1 MAASSPVSIE
11 WSHAREALLPA
22 ARCVSLPFTAPALT
36 SMRVRR
42 AQQGGLEM
50 LLINPAG
57 GRGVYIARWSA
68 LRAFAAPSL
77 HDILLAERIAAAVA
91 ADGALSPAIIRDA
104 AFAVA
109 TTGHAGRRLAKIA
122 DDTQAARQLGL
133 RRMRAHLLLELAR
146 HHDLPGSHSVLND
159 PWSTQ
164 PQEAIG
170 WLAAA
175 PALLAPKLNLPAGE
189 LADAMLAIA
198 RLALPI
204 GAGPRAEAA
213 HLPRVLRLLCRDRVS
228 KEGACKEG
236 GGGDAI
242 DDAMH
247 TRHAEANAALRQARA
262 LLARPAALLAAWLE
276 DAARVRALFEQP
288 DWLLDGWDRLCLLDP
303 EGTEAAALLQM
314 LLYDGDN
321 DKTVRRVELDAAA
334 TMTLNAAAACFE
346 LQSRNEAIRMREIH
360 LHDPD
365 QADLDD

>member
-1 MAASSPVSIE
+1 MAASPPVSIE
-11 WSHAREALLPA
+11 WSHAREAQLPA

-42 AQQGGLEM
+42 APQGGLEM

-77 HDILLAERIAAAVA
+77 HDILLAERIAAAIA
-91 ADGALSPAIIRDA
+91 AGAALSPAIIRDA

-109 TTGHAGRRLAKIA
+109 TAGHAGRRLAKIA
-122 DDTQAARQLGL
+122 DETHAARQLGL

-146 HHDLPGSHSVLND
+146 HHDLPGSHSALND

-164 PQEAIG
+164 PQEESG

-175 PALLAPKLNLPAGE
+175 PALLAPKLHLPAGE

-213 HLPRVLRLLCRDRVS
+213 YFPRVLRLLCKARV
-228 KEGACKEG
+228 CKEQG
-236 GGGDAI
+236 GSGAI

-247 TRHAEANAALRQARA
+247 NRHVEANAALRQARA
-262 LLARPAALLAAWLE
+262 VLARPAALVAAWRE
-276 DAARVRALFEQP
+276 DAAKVRPLLEQP

-303 EGTEAAALLQM
+303 EATEAAALLQM

-334 TMTLNAAAACFE
+334 PMALNAAAACFE
-346 LQSRNEAIRMREIH
+346 LQSRNEAIRMRELQ